1 MAHST
6 PHALRTRSS
15 LRPRKSKPLCGRA
28 VLEALEDR
36 LLLST
41 LDITSGAL
49 VYTGDNFLS
58 AVIVATD
65 ISGTTVVINDPQGPI
80 SLTGPGVAGWT
91 GGGTHVVS
99 GPIGSFSSMTVTTG
113 STAGQVLVLDFTNG
127 DPLPAAGIVYTPA
140 AATGGASSSLNI
152 QGGTFTSEQYAA
164 AGPGA
169 GTITYSDSVQTDVP
183 ITFANISSLTDIT
196 PSPTFIF
203 NAPAAASAVNLVT
216 GPDPTDEINDS
227 GTGTFQ
233 SIDFANK
240 GIATLNVN
248 NAAATTTLS
257 YAAAAGLNTLIV
269 SSGAGNDAVNV
280 QATPAAVTTTIDTG
294 SGSGSSINI
303 GNFGLMSSIQGP
315 VIANATGG
323 SAALTLN
330 DSADNSDAPVTFD
343 NLFADSST
351 PYEVTSDSFAPIAY
365 GSGITSLTLNGGQ
378 GFVDP
383 VTFHI
388 NNTQIETTLTIN
400 GGFTRNVYDLS
411 NSSEVDGL
419 DNLPGPVVIHGGSN
433 GTDRVILDD
442 SSAPFGDNYVL
453 TSTTVTR
460 IVFGGLTYSGI
471 DSLTLNAEN
480 ALGTG
485 GNNDIT
491 VNGGAANTTIN
502 GQGGQDTITVNG
514 TGSSGTFTVNTGATP
529 GSTVNIIGASEP
541 LAVNLGAAGAVNFGS
556 TGGAGTM
563 AGILDGAQITA
574 PTGACALAFHDEND
588 TAAATWSLLDGDP
601 SYADVYFNVQ
611 SAIEYNPT
619 ILSALQVIAGSGGN
633 AFTVDN
639 TTAFAPTTLDTGT
652 GNDSVHIFAS
662 GNNTLFID
670 GQSGSDAVTLGGAT
684 INGMQSLFG
693 TIQLVNDSGTTALTL
708 DDSHDSTSRT
718 GTLSTTGSA
727 ETVTGLSSAIIN
739 YDDTEIGSVHV
750 LLGSNGN
757 TFTVNGNQPDLSL
770 TGGSGDDTL
779 DLNAEGL
786 TPAFTAG
793 GSIGQVTIAR
803 SGFGDLATDAVE
815 NLHVFNLPAVSIT
828 PGTTHSL
835 NAVEGSNL
843 GGAIVGTFTLQLPTI
858 GTAPGGISAGNFLG
872 SINWGDPSP
881 DAGPAA
887 ILQDAANP
895 TLYYLTGSHTFPTA
909 GTFTVGNSIAFTG
922 GTNTSTLNG
931 VSVALQYAATA
942 TANTPAT
949 ATITQ
954 GALTASALPLLGVA
968 GSTIAAGPIATFI
981 QAGTVESVGNYTAQ
995 ITILDA
1001 GGTPIA
1007 SFPGTIIAGS
1017 SPLYTVLAPNINLN
1031 RGSYKV
1037 VVTVTES
1044 TSSDSVSAASIAVI
1058 TDAPLIAGSP
1068 VSLAADTGIALASAP
1083 LGTFTSADPMA
1094 SASNFTAV
1102 IYWGDGSI
1110 SIAAITQPGG
1120 VGTPFRVTG
1129 SHAYTAAGT
1138 YAPVVTISAASASTT
1153 LNDSAIVTDVPL
1165 TAGPAVTLAANT
1177 GIVLASAP
1185 LGTFT
1190 SADPTASTSNFS
1202 AVIDWGDG
1210 ATSIGAITQPAG
1222 LGTSFHVTGS
1232 HAYTA
1237 AGTYAPL
1244 ITISPAFGS
1253 STTLNDSTIVT
1264 DVPLTAGPALSLAAN
1279 TGIALASAALG
1290 TFTSANPA
1298 AAASSFTAVI
1308 DWSDG
1313 NISTG
1318 TITQPGGVG
1327 TPFHVT
1333 GSHTYTAAG
1342 TYAPLITISAAFGS
1356 TVTLNDSALVTD
1368 VPLTA
1373 GPAVSLAANTGIALA
1388 SAALGTFTSANPAA
1402 PTSNF
1407 SAVIDWGDGTTST
1420 GSITQPAGLGTPFH
1434 VTGSH
1439 AYTGAGTYAPL
1450 ITISAAT
1457 GSTTTLNASATITDL
1472 PITAAMNAFSA
1483 VQGIDTGTVV
1493 LATFTSLN
1501 PLATASDFTATLP
1514 AGGWGDGLPAAPV
1527 TLTIVPTGSTATSTS
1542 FEVTAS
1548 HTYAAPGALPLS
1560 LTLTTAAGAATPLTG
1575 TATVAHAPATR
1586 IVAFTQQ
1593 PTKVTAGATLGKI
1606 VIKLKTLLGKFNP
1619 ADNSP
1624 VTLSIASGPGSTLR
1638 GTLTVNAVKGVAVFR
1653 NLSLTVAG
1661 TYTLI
1666 AVDNYAT
1673 TVSKTITV
1681 LPAATARLV
1690 LSTPPASVTAGDA
1703 ISPALTV
1710 TAYDA
1715 FGNLATNSEIKLS
1728 LAASA
1733 AHGKLAGTT
1742 TATTKNGVATFTKLI
1757 LKIPGTYALKATHGK
1772 LSVTSD
1778 TFTATTAA

>member
-1083 LGTFTSADPMA
+1083 LGTFTSADP
-1094 SASNFTAV
+1094 
-1102 IYWGDGSI
+1102 
-1110 SIAAITQPGG
+1110 
-1120 VGTPFRVTG
+1120 
-1129 SHAYTAAGT
+1129 
-1138 YAPVVTISAASASTT
+1138 
-1153 LNDSAIVTDVPL
+1153 
-1165 TAGPAVTLAANT
+1165 
-1177 GIVLASAP
+1177 
-1185 LGTFT
+1185 
-1190 SADPTASTSNFS
+1190 TASTSNFS

-1575 TATVAHAPATR
+1575 TAAVAHAPATR